1 MRVLFMGTPDFAV
14 PSLDIISKSHDVV
27 GIFTKIDKP
36 NQRGKKIRF
45 TPVKQYALDNN
56 IEVYQPNSVKT
67 KDTLDLIRE
76 LKPDIIIVVAYGKIL
91 PQELIDI
98 PKYGV
103 LNVHSSLLPKYR
115 GAAPIHNAIIN
126 GDEETGVTI
135 MYIAEELDAGDMII
149 QAKTP
154 IYEEDN
160 LETVHDRL
168 AEIGAEAL
176 SEAVKLIGEGK
187 APRIPQDY
195 SKATF
200 VGTIKKEDTRINWN
214 DTKENIFN
222 FVRGMNPFPCSFT
235 TMKKDEK
242 KKLFK
247 IYAVEKLEEELDGE
261 AGTIVKLIKD
271 KGPVVKVGNGAVVLT
286 SVKPENKRIL
296 KGQDLING
304 NYFTLNDRFEVTE

>member
-14 PSLDIISKSHDVV
+14 PSLDIINKNHDVI

-45 TPVKQYALDNN
+45 TPVKQYGLDNN

-67 KDTLDLIRE
+67 KETLNLIRD
-76 LKPDIIIVVAYGKIL
+76 LNPDIIIVVAYGKIL

-126 GDEETGVTI
+126 GDEESGVTI
-135 MYIAEELDAGDMII
+135 MYIAEELDAGDII
-149 QAKTP
+149 LQSKTP
-154 IYEEDN
+154 IYEEDT
-160 LETVHDRL
+160 LATLHDRL

-176 SEAVKLIGEGK
+176 KKAVDLIAEGK
-187 APRIPQDY
+187 ADRTVQDH

-200 VGTIKKEDTRINWN
+200 VKPIKKEETKINWD
-214 DTKENIFN
+214 DTMENIYN

-235 TMKKDEK
+235 IMKTDEK
-242 KKLFK
+242 EKMFK
-247 IYAVEKLEEELDGE
+247 IYAVEKLNEKFDGE
-261 AGTIVKLIKD
+261 TGTIVKFIKN
-271 KGPVVKVGNGAVVLT
+271 KGPVVKVSNGAVILT
-286 SVKPENKRIL
+286 SVKPENKKVL
-296 KGQDLING
+296 AGQDLING
-304 NYFTLNDRFEVTE
+304 NYFELNNRFEVKG